1 MVDTPQPVN
10 KIPSCGMGVGA
21 ADKTASATP
30 AAGERDGVS
39 SPKAAGAIGKV
50 ASAAKR
56 GRHEAVKLPV
66 STIEVGERIRPATPE
81 RIARLA
87 ASIAEVGLRTPIIIR
102 RVGRDRR
109 LRLVAGAARLAA
121 ARQLGWQ
128 TIAATY
134 FYGGEVEA
142 RLEEIDD
149 NFRFKLT
156 ALEQGILLLER
167 KRQYELAYPETV
179 WGGDRRSE
187 EFSKRQNGDL
197 KDVLPYREAT
207 AQRLGLSMRTIERA
221 VRRGQGIT
229 TAAQGELLG
238 TALAD
243 VGADLDA
250 LTHLA
255 AEEQLAAVYA
265 AKRGGCGIREA
276 IREMNA
282 AARRTAGGEIID
294 LSQERMRREWRKWA
308 GQSRIV
314 FLDWLVTRG
323 EATRI
328 SQPGEAAFTI
338 RFPREASSN
347 EGVAERG

>member
-1 MVDTPQPVN
+1 M
-10 KIPSCGMGVGA
+10 GA
-21 ADKTASATP
+21 ADETASATP

-50 ASAAKR
+50 ASAARR

-66 STIEVGERIRPATPE
+66 AEIEVGERIRPATPK

-102 RVGRDRR
+102 RVGRDKR

-149 NFRFKLT
+149 NFRNKLT

-167 KRQYELAYPETV
+167 KKQYELLYPETAN
-179 WGGDRRSE
+179 GKTPGNQYTGQERELAILS
-187 EFSKRQNGDL
+187 FSQ
-197 KDVLPYREAT
+197 AT
-207 AQRLGLSMRTIERA
+207 AQRLGLSVRTIERA

-255 AEEQLAAVYA
+255 AEEQLAAVRA

-282 AARRTAGGEIID
+282 AAQRAAGGEIID